1 MTRLLSD
8 IPFLRDH
15 LLSSMVDPALWLS
28 SRSSLAMV
36 GYPAHLQ
43 QADNGQNIYEL
54 ILALTATTEG
64 VIRSVEISQ
73 IPLSLDITLA
83 MAELG
88 AAASIV
94 SIASA
99 TLQSVRFLCT
109 TISNLKD
116 VPDTIR
122 EIKSDLQSVGP
133 ILNNLHTTAQSDS
146 TQIVLSAEVK
156 SAVAN
161 CRRACTD
168 FHSLLNRWMRYST
181 QDKTFWMDRWRVG
194 LFGQERIR
202 TFRSRVG
209 DCKSTLTVALSTAT
223 M

>member
-1 MTRLLSD
+1 
-8 IPFLRDH
+8 
-15 LLSSMVDPALWLS
+15 
-28 SRSSLAMV
+28 
-36 GYPAHLQ
+36 
-43 QADNGQNIYEL
+43 
-54 ILALTATTEG
+54 
-64 VIRSVEISQ
+64 
-73 IPLSLDITLA
+73 

-94 SIASA
+94 GIASA
-99 TLQSVRFLCT
+99 TLQSVRFLCST
-109 TISNLKD
+109 VSNLKD

-122 EIKSDLQSVGP
+122 NIQFDLQSVEP
-133 ILNNLHTTAQSDS
+133 VLSTLHTTAQNDN

-156 SAVAN
+156 AAVAN

-194 LFGQERIR
+194 LFGQERIK
-202 TFRSRVG
+202 TFRRQVG
-209 DCKSTLTVALSTAT
+209 DCKSTLTVALSSAT